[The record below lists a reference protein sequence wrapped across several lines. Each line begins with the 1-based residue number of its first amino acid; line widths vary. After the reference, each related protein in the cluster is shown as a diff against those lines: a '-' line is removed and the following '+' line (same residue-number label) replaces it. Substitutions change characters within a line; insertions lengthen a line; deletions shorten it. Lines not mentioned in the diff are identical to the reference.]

1 MNKSKNN
8 ESCNN
13 NQINSNDVE
22 NCELWYNSG
31 KDYHKEESLNGTES
45 LCDICHRKVSFT
57 KESTFSKSVS
67 QPVHQSE
74 ITLSV
79 SAL

>member
-1 MNKSKNN
+1 MKAAIIIKL
-8 ESCNN
+8 
-13 NQINSNDVE
+13 IPMMRKTD
-22 NCELWYNSG
+22 ELWYNSG
-31 KDYHKEESLNGTES
+31 KDYHREESLNGTEF
-45 LCDICHRKVSFT
+45 LCDICHRTVSFT